1 MILLMIIYKRPE
13 NELGLDYVPMEN
25 DQKPYIYWM
34 PKMHKSPITAG
45 L

>member
-1 MILLMIIYKRPE
+1 MIIYKRPE
-13 NELGLDYVPMEN
+13 NEFGLDYIPIEN
-25 DQKPYIYWM
+25 YQKPYIYWM